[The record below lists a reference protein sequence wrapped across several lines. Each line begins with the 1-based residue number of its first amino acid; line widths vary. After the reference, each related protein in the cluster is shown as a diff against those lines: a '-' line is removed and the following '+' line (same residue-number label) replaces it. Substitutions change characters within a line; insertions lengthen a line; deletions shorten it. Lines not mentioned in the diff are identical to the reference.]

1 MNKKLYSRLSA
12 VFIVG
17 ALVSGCGKKG
27 DQFFQLR
34 DRGGIDGAI
43 WSNEGAIQYHLNE
56 AYDVIMP
63 HFAYELFPSG
73 TNREIH
79 FASDENYWSAT
90 NANARKT
97 IGVNGT
103 LAANDVRYVGFKYQ
117 GANYGD
123 NVYFDIARCNNGIKY
138 IPEGTIPFESKRRFL
153 GQYYALRAMAY
164 LDLTKIYGGMPL
176 VLEPQNPDNLT
187 LSGRASAREMFAQIV
202 KDCDSAMANLQGV
215 TWTDGT
221 ERGKLTRTAAAAL
234 KGKALLLWA
243 SPQFNPTDNSAH
255 PYDASRWQAAFDA
268 CKAAYDIATADGKS
282 LMPSYES
289 IFRTEGTANT
299 EAIIVRSYSPSVAK
313 RGHNVESRSRPLS
326 AGGSPADNYYASTYL
341 INAYTMK
348 DGTPITAAGSGYD
361 AILFWKDRDPRFEAT
376 IAYNGSTWNLG
387 GTTNRKQWT
396 YNNAIGETGARG
408 VYCKKF
414 TTPELANAA
423 VPYSNDFGGSG
434 MDWIELRLAEVM
446 LNYAEAAN
454 EVGNIAVAKDMV
466 RRIRQRAGIVAG
478 ANDYG
483 LGLATSLEQMRDLI
497 LNERQVEFAFEGK
510 RTEDLRRTRRYHL
523 LSGNLTS
530 PIVMLSGTN
539 DAQRNALKAQL
550 ERVVD
555 PVTGT
560 MYRDQLNLNNKD
572 TLQKYF
578 IYGVVQPGG
587 TGGFNV
593 LPEYYFYSLS
603 NFFLYSSPLLEQTI
617 GWDGGNFDPLR

>member
-1 MNKKLYSRLSA
+1 MNSKLYKKIL
-12 VFIVG
+12 IVSLG
-17 ALVSGCGKKG
+17 CSVLFSCGKKS
-27 DQFFQLR
+27 DEFFQLR
-34 DRGGIDGAI
+34 DRGGIDAAI

-79 FASDENYWSAT
+79 FASDENYWSAA
-90 NANARKT
+90 NGNARKAL
-97 IGVNGT
+97 GLNGS
-103 LAANDVRYVGFKYQ
+103 LLANDIRYVGFKYQ

-138 IPEGTIPFESKRRFL
+138 IPEGTIPAESKKRFL

-176 VLEPQNPDNLT
+176 VLEPQNPSNLT

-202 KDCDSAMANLQGV
+202 KDCDSAMVNLEGV
-215 TWTDGT
+215 TWTDAT

-243 SPQFNPTDNSAH
+243 SPQFNPTNNSAH
-255 PYDASRWQAAFDA
+255 PYDPSRWQTAFDA
-268 CKAAYDIATADGKS
+268 CKDAYDIAVADGKA
-282 LMPSYES
+282 LLPSYES
-289 IFRTEGTANT
+289 IFRTEGAANT

-326 AGGSPADNYYASTYL
+326 AGGSPADQYYASHWL
-341 INAYTMK
+341 LDAYTMK
-348 DGTPITAAGSGYD
+348 DGMPIEAAESGYD
-361 AILFWKDRDPRFEAT
+361 PLLFWKDRDPRFAAT

-396 YNNAIGETGARG
+396 YTTAIGETGNRG
-408 VYCKKF
+408 VYCRKF
-414 TTPELANAA
+414 TTPELANGS

-434 MDWIELRLAEVM
+434 MDWIELRFAEVM

-454 EVGNIAVAKDMV
+454 EIGNMEVAKDMV
-466 RRIRQRAGIVAG
+466 RKIRQRGGIIAG

-483 LGLATSLEQMRDLI
+483 LALATTQAQMRDLI
-497 LNERQVEFAFEGK
+497 LNERMVEFAFEGK

-523 LSGNLTS
+523 LNGPLYGLQVTLKQADYKA
-530 PIVMLSGTN
+530 VLETVTN
-539 DAQRNALKAQL
+539 
-550 ERVVD
+550 
-555 PVTGT
+555 PVTGAT
-560 MYRDQLNLNNKD
+560 YRDGLDMNNRD
-572 TLQKYF
+572 TVNKYF
-578 IYGVVQPGG
+578 QYVYVVPSGN
-587 TGGFNV
+587 GGFSV
-593 LPEYYFYSLS
+593 LPESYFYSLS
-603 NFFLYSSPLLEQTI
+603 NFFIQSSPLLEQTI
-617 GWDGGNFDPLR
+617 GWDGGLFDPLN